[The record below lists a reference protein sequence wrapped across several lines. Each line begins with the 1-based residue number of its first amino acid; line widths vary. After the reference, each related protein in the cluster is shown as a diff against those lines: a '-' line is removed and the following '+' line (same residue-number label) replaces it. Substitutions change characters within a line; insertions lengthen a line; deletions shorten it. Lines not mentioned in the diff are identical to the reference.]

1 MDGVNSSS
9 VDGAGKRDVVDVV
22 NGCLL
27 GDGG

>member
-1 MDGVNSSS
+1 MEGVNSSS
-9 VDGAGKRDVVDVV
+9 VDDAGKGDVVGVI